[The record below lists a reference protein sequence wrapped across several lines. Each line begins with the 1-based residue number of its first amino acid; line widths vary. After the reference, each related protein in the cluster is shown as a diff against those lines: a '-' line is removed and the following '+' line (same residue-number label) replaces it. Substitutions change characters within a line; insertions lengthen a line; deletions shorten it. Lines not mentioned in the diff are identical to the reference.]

1 MENNQLPMKPS
12 LITKEAVKAKATSE
26 LTRLNYQN
34 MLKDL
39 VAIRVG
45 PDNLKSSQETMQA
58 AKKIEKAIEE
68 LRIQEKKPWDDNAAI
83 VQESFLEFLTPLRNE
98 IKRVG
103 NDVGTVN
110 ATQMAEKKRK
120 EDENAR
126 LLSVRASIQGFI
138 NRAILQ
144 ISDARTD
151 KEIVLIQKLI
161 GTEKSKKNYYGD
173 LMPELETACET
184 LTPKINE
191 RKEDIRKM
199 VALQQ
204 KSEEAIQS
212 GDIQA
217 ATEIK
222 EAAEILDHKMEE
234 DVLRLQDAAFE
245 ATSSIEVT
253 LTEVTTQTVKGRR
266 LWRWKVED
274 IKMLAKKRPELV
286 ILQPNAEAI
295 DAMLTEKRK
304 DGSLDKVDEIN
315 IDGLVFYIKPSY

>member
-1 MENNQLPMKPS
+1 MEDNKLPMKSTP
-12 LITKEAVKAKATSE
+12 ITKESVKAKATSE

-45 PDNLKSSQETMQA
+45 PENLKASQETMQA
-58 AKKIEKAIEE
+58 AKKIEKAIDE
-68 LRIQEKKPWDDNAAI
+68 LRVQEKRPFDNDANT

-98 IKRVG
+98 IKRVAT
-103 NDVGTVN
+103 DVGTVN
-110 ATQMAEKKRK
+110 AAQLAEKKLK
-120 EDENAR
+120 DDENAR
-126 LLSVRASIQGFI
+126 LLSVRAAIQTFF
-138 NRAILQ
+138 NESVLQ

-151 KEIVLIQKLI
+151 NEIVSVQKRM
-161 GTEKSKKNYYGD
+161 GTEKSRKGFYKD
-173 LMPELETACET
+173 LMPELESACEK
-184 LTPKINE
+184 LAPKINE

-199 VALQQ
+199 AILQQ
-204 KSEEAIQS
+204 KSEEALKS

-217 ATEIK
+217 ATDVK

-234 DVLRLQDAAFE
+234 DVLRLQDAAYE
-245 ATSSIEVT
+245 ATTSIEVP
-253 LTEVTTQTVKGRR
+253 LVEVTTQTVKGRR

-295 DAMLTEKRK
+295 DALLTEKRK
-304 DGSLDKVDEIN
+304 DGSLDEVDEVK
-315 IDGLVFYIKPSY
+315 IDGLIFYIKPSY